1 MAPSERERK
10 VKVRVRPHR
19 SVMIDGALVRD
30 GGEAMVPVAD
40 AEALIEQ
47 RLVEK
52 PDEPLDA
59 DDVRNAEEARAVAES
74 EQQRAD
80 VDRRA
85 ARGYAVARANAE
97 QQQVDEEAR
106 ERNAYAFHL
115 AKARLAAGRS
125 PARLRGD
132 DDDPLSGDA

>member
-1 MAPSERERK
+1 MASERK

-19 SVMIDGALVRD
+19 SVMIDGELVRD
-30 GGEAMVPVAD
+30 GGEAMVPVAE

-59 DDVRNAEEARAVAES
+59 DEVRDAEEARAVAES

-85 ARGYAVARANAE
+85 ARGLATARANAE
-97 QQQVDEEAR
+97 QQEADEEAR
-106 ERNAYAFHL
+106 ERNAYEHYL
-115 AKARLAAGRS
+115 AKARLASGRA

-132 DDDPLSGDA
+132 DDDPLAGGAT